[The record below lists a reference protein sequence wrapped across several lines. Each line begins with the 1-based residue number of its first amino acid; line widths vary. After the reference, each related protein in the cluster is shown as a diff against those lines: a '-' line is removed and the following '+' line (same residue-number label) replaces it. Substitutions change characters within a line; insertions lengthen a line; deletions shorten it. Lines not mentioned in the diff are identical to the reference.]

1 MLHQAKK
8 EDGFTLTEI
17 LVALVIIGI
26 LTVLAFSKFDGLITR
41 TKSIEAENNLKMLY
55 EFQKMY
61 HMRYDKYSENF
72 NEIGFEQIKLV
83 TEEGGTARYRI
94 EIVKATMQEFRAT
107 ATSVIDFDGD
117 GTYNVWEVTQDG
129 IIKQIQAD

>member
-1 MLHQAKK
+1 MKK
-8 EDGFTLTEI
+8 ILNEDGFTLTEI
-17 LVALVIIGI
+17 LVAIVIIGI

-61 HMRYDKYSENF
+61 HMRYDKYSSDF
-72 NEIGFEQIKLV
+72 RDIGFEQLKLV

-94 EIVKATMQEFRAT
+94 EIERATMQEFRAT
-107 ATSVIDFDGD
+107 ATSVVDFDGD
-117 GTYNVWEVTQDG
+117 GIFNVWEVTQEG
-129 IIKQIQAD
+129 IIKEIQVD